1 MNNLFIAHCSLPVS
15 HCVIIFKIAVSIIFH
30 MNLSSLSFPLLA
42 IGLLCIALLIVNAIG
57 NGVGAVS
64 LAFAP
69 VLIWAVVLA
78 LRGRG

>member
-1 MNNLFIAHCSLPVS
+1 MSLRIS
-15 HCVIIFKIAVSIIFH
+15 TCIIFH

-57 NGVGAVS
+57 GGIAAVS

-69 VLIWAVVLA
+69 VLVWSIVLA
-78 LRGRG
+78 LQGRK